1 MIDLSKISNADL
13 INDTLVKLSADER
26 QVATDFGMTL
36 EEYAKEKALHIIRL
50 METKLDWKTLDT
62 APKDRMIL
70 LGGRDE
76 EGNEWVDSGYW
87 ETYEIWPE
95 ESRPDPEWAWDVWFE
110 PKWWMELPEL
120 PK

>member
-1 MIDLSKISNADL
+1 
-13 INDTLVKLSADER
+13 
-26 QVATDFGMTL
+26 
-36 EEYAKEKALHIIRL
+36 
-50 METKLDWKTLDT
+50 
-62 APKDRMIL
+62 MIL

>member
-1 MIDLSKISNADL
+1 
-13 INDTLVKLSADER
+13 
-26 QVATDFGMTL
+26 MT
-36 EEYAKEKALHIIRL
+36 E
-50 METKLDWKTLDT
+50 WKTMDT

-76 EGNEWVDSGYW
+76 EGNQWVNSGYW
-87 ETYEIWPE
+87 ETYEHWPE
-95 ESRPDPEWAWDVWFE
+95 KLKPPPEWAWDVWFE

>member
-1 MIDLSKISNADL
+1 
-13 INDTLVKLSADER
+13 
-26 QVATDFGMTL
+26 MT
-36 EEYAKEKALHIIRL
+36 
-50 METKLDWKTLDT
+50 DWKPLDDNT
-62 APKDRMIL
+62 PKDRMIL

-87 ETYEIWPE
+87 ETYEHWPNDLK
-95 ESRPDPEWAWDVWFE
+95 PPPEWVWDVWFA

>member
-1 MIDLSKISNADL
+1 MKETNVGAIFAKLTTQRGLKI
-13 INDTLVKLSADER
+13 IGGGK
-26 QVATDFGMTL
+26 MT
-36 EEYAKEKALHIIRL
+36 EWKP
-50 METKLDWKTLDT
+50 LDGN

-87 ETYEIWPE
+87 ETYEHWPDDLK
-95 ESRPDPEWAWDVWFE
+95 SPPEWVWDVCFA